1 MGMQCLLNEILN
13 RLTNN
18 YYLNKGYNMRVLSI
32 LFTLIFSLSIYAE
45 PLENAQLK
53 FKIPLAKE
61 STTRP
66 MTVAYIP
73 VEKKYYIGD
82 GGLAPLGLEPFS
94 KSEVHVFDEE
104 GVYIKS
110 FNPGFDNRSI
120 YFNDNTKSLETVT
133 YNVSSAAGFYPNTGI
148 FKIELDDKGL
158 PNNRSTTISGFSE
171 TFGSAGT
178 MPTYD
183 AKNNVY
189 YAKQEKS
196 NVVRVIDAS
205 SNEIKSEIKLD
216 ITAAGAEHHDITDH
230 YVAFSGKKDHEL
242 VLLDVDHK
250 KFLTFDLKGNF
261 KGASNLP
268 KDLKVRAK
276 NHFNGLGY
284 TINGYFFLFI
294 DSEGEFGTYHAYN
307 LFK

>member
-1 MGMQCLLNEILN
+1 MRIIYTILLTLFISLNIQAEILPEA
-13 RLTNN
+13 
-18 YYLNKGYNMRVLSI
+18 K
-32 LFTLIFSLSIYAE
+32 
-45 PLENAQLK
+45 LEM
-53 FKIPLAKE
+53 KIPLAKE
-61 STTRP
+61 SSTRP

-73 VEKKYYIGD
+73 GEKKYYIAD
-82 GGLAPLGLEPFS
+82 GGLSPVGNEPFS
-94 KSEVHVFDEE
+94 KSQVHVYDEK
-104 GVYIKS
+104 GTYIKS
-110 FNPGFDNRSI
+110 FSPGFDNRSI
-120 YFNDNTKSLETVT
+120 YYNENSKTLETVT
-133 YNVSSAAGFYPNTGI
+133 YNVSSAAGFFPNTGI
-148 FKIELDDKGL
+148 FKLELDDQGL
-158 PNNRSTTISGFSE
+158 LTNKSDTVSRFSE

-183 AKNNVY
+183 AKNNQY
-189 YAKQEKS
+189 FAKQEKS
-196 NVVRVIDAS
+196 NIVRVIDGT
-205 SNEIKSEIKLD
+205 SNDIKKEIALD
-216 ITAAGAEHHDITDH
+216 ISAAGAEHHDITDH